1 MGKKG
6 KGSKK
11 KDDEKKKKKKK
22 KKDDT
27 HTSKEPSV
35 TVSNPPTAV
44 PMKKFMVLYMASG
57 LEFERMRQNSTPEQ
71 RKKGMDAWMKWMNA
85 NKTSIVEGGAP
96 LGKTKGVD
104 SNGVS
109 NTRNEIGGYSVV
121 QAESHDAATEDIR
134 QRPSSSA
141 NARRMDRNPRDHA
154 VAWDVVTNASCIA
167 AVRSLVSVASTSALG
182 HSRHMSD
189 CVKKGPLYP

>member
-35 TVSNPPTAV
+35 TVSNQPTAV

-57 LEFERMRQNSTPEQ
+57 PEFERMRQNSTPEQ
-71 RKKGMDAWMKWMNA
+71 RKKGMDSWIKWMNA
-85 NKTSIVEGGAP
+85 NKTSMVEGGAP
-96 LGKTKGVD
+96 LGKTKRVD
-104 SNGVS
+104 F
-109 NTRNEIGGYSVV
+109 E
-121 QAESHDAATEDIR
+121 
-134 QRPSSSA
+134 
-141 NARRMDRNPRDHA
+141 
-154 VAWDVVTNASCIA
+154 W
-167 AVRSLVSVASTSALG
+167 SLK
-182 HSRHMSD
+182 H
-189 CVKKGPLYP
+189 KK